1 MKGDGL
7 NEHICNLKDF
17 NIAIFENNRPEVANV
32 RNSLNICNYTKNDS
46 SQSYLGKMLLRRL
59 SLLFSNDG

>member
-7 NEHICNLKDF
+7 NEHICNLEDF
-17 NIAIFENNRPEVANV
+17 NIAIFEKTRPEVANV
-32 RNSLNICNYTKNDS
+32 RISLNTCNYTKDDS
-46 SQSYLGKMLLRRL
+46 DQSYLGKMQPRRL